1 MAEILSDN
9 RITKN
14 QFAFFFRFLKENKC
28 AHEYFKNFF
37 KRHERIEHNEL
48 AFRNYFSQLQ
58 LRSIIDS
65 AFRWR
70 DTIQG
75 HEYWEKLDYY
85 YNELYSTKTY
95 EKYVEL
101 RKLIY
106 LQSKNEK
113 KSD

>member
-9 RITKN
+9 CITKN

-28 AHEYFKNFF
+28 AHEFFKNFF
-37 KRHERIEHNEL
+37 ERRKHIEYNEL
-48 AFRNYFSQLQ
+48 AFRNYFNQLR

-65 AFRWR
+65 AFSWR
-70 DTIQG
+70 ETRQG
-75 HEYWEKLDYY
+75 HEYWEKLDEYY
-85 YNELYSTKTY
+85 QGLYSTKTY
-95 EKYVEL
+95 EEYIEL